1 MPILENQHALVTG
14 GGSGIGLAAARAY
27 LTDGARVTLLG
38 RTVARLEEA
47 VAQLGDGASFVAADI
62 ADETSVERAVAQA
75 NEREPLTI
83 AVANAGTGTAGPVLM
98 TSRDEWQRV
107 MDTNLNGT
115 FFTFKH
121 AGAAIAANGGGAM
134 CAVSSIAG
142 LRTHKLMAAYCT
154 SKAAIDML
162 VRNVADE
169 LGAQGVRVNS
179 VCPGL
184 VETDLSAGLH
194 ENEAMRADYVSCMPL
209 ARVGL
214 PDDVASVIR
223 FLTGPESSWMTG
235 VVVPVDGGHHLR
247 RGPNLEVMAP

>member
-1 MPILENQHALVTG
+1 MPVLENQHALITG
-14 GGSGIGLAAARAY
+14 GGSGIGLATARVLLA
-27 LTDGARVTLLG
+27 DGARVTLLG
-38 RTVARLEEA
+38 RTVGRLEEA

-62 ADETSVERAVAQA
+62 ADETVLERAVAQA

-83 AVANAGTGTAGPVLM
+83 AVANAGTGTAGPMLM

-162 VRNVADE
+162 VRNAADE

-209 ARVGL
+209 ARVGS

>member
-1 MPILENQHALVTG
+1 
-14 GGSGIGLAAARAY
+14 
-27 LTDGARVTLLG
+27 
-38 RTVARLEEA
+38 
-47 VAQLGDGASFVAADI
+47 
-62 ADETSVERAVAQA
+62 
-75 NEREPLTI
+75 
-83 AVANAGTGTAGPVLM
+83 
-98 TSRDEWQRV
+98 

-115 FFTFKH
+115 FFTLKH
-121 AGAAIAANGGGAM
+121 AGAAIAANGDGAM

-162 VRNVADE
+162 VRNTADE
-169 LGAQGVRVNS
+169 LGAAGVRVNS
-179 VCPGL
+179 VRPACRDRSIG
-184 VETDLSAGLH
+184 GLH

-209 ARVGL
+209 ARVGM

-247 RGPNLEVMAP
+247 RGPNLEVMGA